1 MKSILSF
8 IIALPLVALISGTDL
23 QAQTCDVTSSKLK
36 CKKELVPFRYT
47 GMTVQRIF
55 FRRYNQ
61 RKEVSF
67 PLYFETKYRFVFN
80 TENLPQEIK
89 IEIYDSHSSNRK
101 RNKIASFSSDEKQ
114 FTFEPDPSMV
124 LPFIYVNF
132 LIPAS
137 IAEDTKSI
145 PKGCVVIMT
154 GYEDEYAA
162 FDNESFEDYSVP

>member
-1 MKSILSF
+1 MRNLLF
-8 IIALPLVALISGTDL
+8 TFALLPLLLTNVDGVAQS
-23 QAQTCDVTSSKLK
+23 CDVTASKLK

-61 RKEVSF
+61 KKEVSF
-67 PLYFETKYRFVFN
+67 PLYFEAKHRFVFN

-89 IEIYDSHSSNRK
+89 VEIYDSHSTNKK
-101 RNKIASFSSDEKQ
+101 RNKLASFSSDEKQ
-114 FTFEPDPSMV
+114 FTFEPDPAMG

-137 IAEDTKSI
+137 IADDTKSI

-154 GYEDEYAA
+154 GYEDEYAT
-162 FDNESFEDYSVP
+162 FESENTQGTK